1 MSAEALHSELVE
13 IAAREQ
19 LDTFDGDVLVEKIGK
34 KGFMLL
40 RLMGMISPC
49 GHVDGHTIYAF

>member
-1 MSAEALHSELVE
+1 MSAELLHDE
-13 IAAREQ
+13 IVSLAAAEQ
-19 LDTFDGDVLVEKIGK
+19 LDALDGDVLIERIGK

-49 GHVDGHTIYAF
+49 GCVDGHTIYAF

>member
-1 MSAEALHSELVE
+1 MSAEELHSELVE

-19 LDTFDGDVLVEKIGK
+19 LDVLDGDILMEKIGK

>member
-1 MSAEALHSELVE
+1 MSAEALHTELIE
-13 IAAREQ
+13 LAAREQ
-19 LDTFDGDVLVEKIGK
+19 LDALDGDVLIEKIGK

-49 GHVDGHTIYAF
+49 GCIDGHMIYAF

>member
-1 MSAEALHSELVE
+1 MSAEELHSELVE

-34 KGFMLL
+34 KGFTLL

-49 GHVDGHTIYAF
+49 GCVDGHTIYAF